1 MKSDQS
7 ELQEEEQKPTGESSE
22 NDPFYGSTVGNQEV
36 ESKQRPD

>member
-22 NDPFYGSTVGNQEV
+22 NDPLYGSTEGNQEV
-36 ESKQRPD
+36 DSKRRSD